1 MYDLI
6 YDKKY
11 SKSLRKLDIQA
22 QKIITNWVEN
32 NLLNYEEPRFSGK
45 PLTGNFK
52 GLWRYRIGSYRLL
65 AKIDDDKLI
74 IFAINRRQRRNIQ
87 TEDSF

>member
-11 SKSLRKLDIQA
+11 LKSLKKLDIQA
-22 QKIITNWVEN
+22 QKIITNWIEN
-32 NLLNYEEPRFSGK
+32 NLLNCQEPRFYGK
-45 PLTGNFK
+45 ALTGNFK
-52 GLWRYRIGSYRLL
+52 GVWRYRIGAYRLL

-74 IFAINRRQRRNIQ
+74 IFFIDRRN
-87 TEDSF
+87 

>member
-11 SKSLRKLDIQA
+11 LKSLRKLDIQA

-32 NLLNYEEPRFSGK
+32 NLLNCEEPRFSGK

-52 GLWRYRIGSYRLL
+52 GVWRYRIGSYRIL

-74 IFAINRRQRRNIQ
+74 IFAINRRQRRNI
-87 TEDSF
+87 

>member
-11 SKSLRKLDIQA
+11 LRSLKKIDRQA
-22 QKIITNWVEN
+22 QKIITNWVES
-32 NLLNYEEPRFSGK
+32 NLLNCQDPRFYGK
-45 PLTGNFK
+45 TLTGNFK
-52 GLWRYRIGSYRLL
+52 GIWRYRIGAYRLL

-74 IFAINRRQRRNIQ
+74 IFAIDVGHRKNIY
-87 TEDSF
+87 S

>member
-11 SKSLRKLDIQA
+11 LKSLRKLDIQA

-32 NLLNYEEPRFSGK
+32 NLLNCEEPRFSGK

-52 GLWRYRIGSYRLL
+52 GVWRYRIGSYRLL

-74 IFAINRRQRRNIQ
+74 IFAIDVGHRKSIY
-87 TEDSF
+87 S

>member
-11 SKSLRKLDIQA
+11 LKSLKKLDIQA

-32 NLLNYEEPRFSGK
+32 NLLNCEEPRFSGK

-52 GLWRYRIGSYRLL
+52 GIWRYRIGAYRLL

-74 IFAINRRQRRNIQ
+74 IFAIDVGHRKNIY
-87 TEDSF
+87 S

>member
-11 SKSLRKLDIQA
+11 LKSLKKLDIQA

-32 NLLNYEEPRFSGK
+32 NLLNCEEPRFSGK

-52 GLWRYRIGSYRLL
+52 DLWRYRIGSYRLL

-74 IFAINRRQRRNIQ
+74 IFAIDVGHSRDIYN
-87 TEDSF
+87 

>member
-11 SKSLRKLDIQA
+11 LKSLKKLDIQA
-22 QKIITNWVEN
+22 QKIITNWIEN
-32 NLLNYEEPRFSGK
+32 NLLNCQEPRFSGK

-52 GLWRYRIGSYRLL
+52 GVWRYRIGAYRLL

-74 IFAINRRQRRNIQ
+74 IFAIDVGHRKSIY
-87 TEDSF
+87 S

>member
-11 SKSLRKLDIQA
+11 LKSLKKLDIQA
-22 QKIITNWVEN
+22 QKIITNWIEN
-32 NLLNYEEPRFSGK
+32 NLLNCEEPRFSGK

-52 GLWRYRIGSYRLL
+52 GIWRYRIGSYRLL
-65 AKIDDDKLI
+65 AKIDDDKLM
-74 IFAINRRQRRNIQ
+74 IFAINRRQRINI
-87 TEDSF
+87 

>member
-11 SKSLRKLDIQA
+11 LKSLKKLDIQA
-22 QKIITNWVEN
+22 QKIITNWIEN
-32 NLLNYEEPRFSGK
+32 NLLNCQEPRFSGK

-52 GLWRYRIGSYRLL
+52 GIWRYRIGAYRLL

-74 IFAINRRQRRNIQ
+74 IFFIDRRY
-87 TEDSF
+87 

>member
-11 SKSLRKLDIQA
+11 LKSLKKLDIQA
-22 QKIITNWVEN
+22 QKIISNWVEN
-32 NLLNYEEPRFSGK
+32 NLLNCEEPRFSGK

-52 GLWRYRIGSYRLL
+52 GVWRYRIGSYRLL

-74 IFAINRRQRRNIQ
+74 IFAIDVGHRRDIYN
-87 TEDSF
+87 

>member
-11 SKSLRKLDIQA
+11 LKSLKKLDIQA

-32 NLLNYEEPRFSGK
+32 NLLNCEEPRFSGK

-74 IFAINRRQRRNIQ
+74 IFAIDVGHRRDIYN
-87 TEDSF
+87 

>member
-11 SKSLRKLDIQA
+11 LKSLRKLDIQA

-32 NLLNYEEPRFSGK
+32 NLLNCEEPRFSGK

-52 GLWRYRIGSYRLL
+52 GVWRYRIGSYRLL

-74 IFAINRRQRRNIQ
+74 IFSIDVGHRRDIYN
-87 TEDSF
+87 

>member
-11 SKSLRKLDIQA
+11 LKSLKKLDIQA
-22 QKIITNWVEN
+22 QKIISNWVEN
-32 NLLNYEEPRFSGK
+32 NLLNCEEPRFSGK

-52 GLWRYRIGSYRLL
+52 GVWRYRIGSYRLL

-74 IFAINRRQRRNIQ
+74 IFAIDGRHRRDIYN
-87 TEDSF
+87 

>member
-11 SKSLRKLDIQA
+11 LKSLKKLDIQA
-22 QKIITNWVEN
+22 QKIITNWIEN
-32 NLLNYEEPRFSGK
+32 NLLNCEEPRFSGK
-45 PLTGNFK
+45 PITGNFK
-52 GLWRYRIGSYRLL
+52 GVWRYRIGSYRLL

-74 IFAINRRQRRNIQ
+74 IFAIDGRRWKNIYY
-87 TEDSF
+87 

>member
-11 SKSLRKLDIQA
+11 LKSLRKLDIQA

-32 NLLNYEEPRFSGK
+32 NLLNCEDPRFSGK

-52 GLWRYRIGSYRLL
+52 GVWRYRIGSYRLL
-65 AKIDDDKLI
+65 AKIYDDKLI
-74 IFAINRRQRRNIQ
+74 IFAIDVGHRRDIYN
-87 TEDSF
+87 

>member
-11 SKSLRKLDIQA
+11 LKSLKKLDIQA
-22 QKIITNWVEN
+22 QKIITNWIEN
-32 NLLNYEEPRFSGK
+32 NLLNCQEPRFSGK

-52 GLWRYRIGSYRLL
+52 GIWRYRIGAYRLL

-74 IFAINRRQRRNIQ
+74 IFFIDRRN
-87 TEDSF
+87 

>member
-11 SKSLRKLDIQA
+11 LKSLKKLDIQA
-22 QKIITNWVEN
+22 QKIITNWIEN
-32 NLLNYEEPRFSGK
+32 NLLNCQEPRFSGK

-52 GLWRYRIGSYRLL
+52 GIWRYRIGAYRLL
-65 AKIDDDKLI
+65 AKFDDDKLI
-74 IFAINRRQRRNIQ
+74 IFFIDRRN
-87 TEDSF
+87 

>member
-6 YDKKY
+6 YDKEY
-11 SKSLRKLDIQA
+11 LKSLKKLDIQA
-22 QKIITNWVEN
+22 QKIISNWVEN
-32 NLLNYEEPRFSGK
+32 NLLNCEEPRFSGK

-52 GLWRYRIGSYRLL
+52 GVWRYRIGSYRLL

-74 IFAINRRQRRNIQ
+74 IFAIDRRRWKNIYY
-87 TEDSF
+87 

>member
-11 SKSLRKLDIQA
+11 LRSLKKIDRQA

-32 NLLNYEEPRFSGK
+32 NLLNCEEPRFSGK

-52 GLWRYRIGSYRLL
+52 GIWRYRIGAYRLL

-74 IFAINRRQRRNIQ
+74 IFAIDVGHRKNIY
-87 TEDSF
+87 S

>member
-11 SKSLRKLDIQA
+11 LKSLKKLDIQA

-32 NLLNYEEPRFSGK
+32 NLLNCEEPRFSGK

-52 GLWRYRIGSYRLL
+52 GVWRYRIGSYRLL
-65 AKIDDDKLI
+65 AKIDDGKLI
-74 IFAINRRQRRNIQ
+74 IFAINVGHRRDIYN
-87 TEDSF
+87 

>member
-11 SKSLRKLDIQA
+11 LKSLRKLDIQA

-32 NLLNYEEPRFSGK
+32 NLLNCEEPRFSGK

-52 GLWRYRIGSYRLL
+52 GVWRYRIGSYRLL

-74 IFAINRRQRRNIQ
+74 IFAIDVGNRRNIYN
-87 TEDSF
+87 

>member
-11 SKSLRKLDIQA
+11 LKSLRKLDIQA

-32 NLLNYEEPRFSGK
+32 NLLNCEEPRFSGK

-52 GLWRYRIGSYRLL
+52 GVWRYRIGSYRLL
-65 AKIDDDKLI
+65 AKIYDDKLI
-74 IFAINRRQRRNIQ
+74 IFAIDVGHRRDIYN
-87 TEDSF
+87 

>member
-6 YDKKY
+6 YDKEY
-11 SKSLRKLDIQA
+11 LKSLKKLDIQA
-22 QKIITNWVEN
+22 QKIISNWVEN
-32 NLLNYEEPRFSGK
+32 NLLNCEEPRFSGK

-52 GLWRYRIGSYRLL
+52 GVWRYRIGSYRLL

-74 IFAINRRQRRNIQ
+74 IFAIDVGHRRDIYN
-87 TEDSF
+87 

>member
-11 SKSLRKLDIQA
+11 LRSLKKIDRQA
-22 QKIITNWVEN
+22 QKIITNWVES
-32 NLLNYEEPRFSGK
+32 NLLNCQDPRFSGK

-52 GLWRYRIGSYRLL
+52 GIWRYRIGAYRLL

-74 IFAINRRQRRNIQ
+74 ILNIKRKNL
-87 TEDSF
+87 TI

>member
-11 SKSLRKLDIQA
+11 LKSLRKLDIQA

-32 NLLNYEEPRFSGK
+32 NLLNCEEPRFSGK
-45 PLTGNFK
+45 SLTGNFK

-65 AKIDDDKLI
+65 AKIDDDKLM
-74 IFAINRRQRRNIQ
+74 IFAINRRQRINI
-87 TEDSF
+87 